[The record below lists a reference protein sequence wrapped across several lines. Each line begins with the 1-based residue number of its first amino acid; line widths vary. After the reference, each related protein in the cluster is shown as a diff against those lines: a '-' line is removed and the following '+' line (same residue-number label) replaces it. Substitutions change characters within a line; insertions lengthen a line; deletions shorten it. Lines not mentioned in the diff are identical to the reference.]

1 MNYGQALICL
11 DTGETVRCGH
21 ERVKVIAVGVK
32 RKLGYVPGGEPKCYG
47 DRYFY
52 CEIINERGSSTIVT
66 RPESLL
72 HENEYIE
79 QFKKEKEEHATK

>member
-11 DTGETVRCGH
+11 DTGEAVRYGN
-21 ERVKVIAVGVK
+21 ERVKVISVGVK

-52 CEIINERGSSTIVT
+52 CEVINEKGSSTTVC
-66 RPESLL
+66 RPENLL
-72 HENEYIE
+72 HEQEYLE
-79 QFKKEKEEHATK
+79 TFKKEKHENG

>member
-11 DTGETVRCGH
+11 DTGETVRNGH
-21 ERVKVIAVGVK
+21 ERVKVISVGVK

-52 CEIINERGSSTIVT
+52 CTVINEKGSSTTET
-66 RPESLL
+66 RPENLM
-72 HENEYIE
+72 HETEYIE
-79 QFKKEKEEHATK
+79 RFKEKRADGN